1 MHGVSSRIG
10 HSVSSVSYE
19 TIKAY
24 CFITDRSDTLLNV
37 ENGFD
42 RPTLAYEQAM
52 EGAER
57 VKPRPTP
64 AGAFER
70 AREFIRTGKRIDMVA
85 LAADLGVS
93 RATLYRWTGDRER
106 LLADAV
112 WAEAHMIADHIL
124 DHHRAKTGLSRVQA
138 VCVDFLA
145 YFGNND
151 AVNAFLQHERDTGLE
166 LLTWVNG
173 GFRPRL
179 TAWIS
184 DLIQSEIDAG
194 HYCAPADPEL
204 LADGIVTIGERF
216 LHHGG
221 DPDVS
226 PDPAS
231 AGRMIA
237 LLLREPCEEP
247 YRATARK
254 EP

>member
-1 MHGVSSRIG
+1 MRRASSRIRQRLS
-10 HSVSSVSYE
+10 SVSSENVYHHWFTSDR
-19 TIKAY
+19 
-24 CFITDRSDTLLNV
+24 TDILRAVESD
-37 ENGFD
+37 FD

-52 EGAER
+52 EGAEQ
-57 VKPRPTP
+57 VKPRSTP

-85 LAADLGVS
+85 LATDLGVS

-112 WAEAHMIADHIL
+112 WAEAHATANHMLERHQAL
-124 DHHRAKTGLSRVQA
+124 TGLARIQA

-151 AVNAFLQHERDTGLE
+151 GVNAFLRHERDTGLQ

-179 TAWIS
+179 TAWIR
-184 DLIQSEIDAG
+184 DHIQDEIDAG
-194 HYCAPADPEL
+194 HYSTPEDPEL

-226 PDPAS
+226 PDPTS

-237 LLLREPCEEP
+237 LLLREP
-247 YRATARK
+247 
-254 EP
+254 